1 MSLYYDFMAVLW
13 CTLIVL
19 FPGNPETIECQLIVT
34 RDKTPWII
42 NK

>member
-1 MSLYYDFMAVLW
+1 MVHADY
-13 CTLIVL
+13 VL